1 MDLFLFNL
9 IYHAQDLML
18 NVIISI
24 DNFIIDLK
32 EHSESIHHL
41 FPFLPV
47 EMRVISMH
55 KVLEVLE
62 EKVDDKDAKIVPL
75 VHDRLGYLL
84 AA

>member
-1 MDLFLFNL
+1 
-9 IYHAQDLML
+9 ML

-24 DNFIIDLK
+24 DNFIVDLK
-32 EHSESIHHL
+32 EHSESIHNL

-47 EMRVISMH
+47 EMRVIPMH
-55 KVLEVLE
+55 KLLEVLE

>member
-9 IYHAQDLML
+9 IDHAQDLML

-24 DNFIIDLK
+24 DNFIVDLK
-32 EHSESIHHL
+32 EHSESIHNL

-47 EMRVISMH
+47 EMRVIPMH
-55 KVLEVLE
+55 KLLEVLE